1 LAALTSPGVLAS
13 GGGSG
18 EPRYALLSFP
28 KVTAADTFDASTLTT
43 IAAFNVV
50 TAGDFIS
57 TSNRTAT
64 NTVCTIATQTIV
76 SMLGT
81 GIAADAGILF
91 IVGE

>member
-1 LAALTSPGVLAS
+1 MAVLTNPGVVAS

-18 EPRYALLSFP
+18 QPRWALLSFQ
-28 KVTAADTFDASTLTT
+28 KVTTADTFDASTLTT
-43 IAAFNVV
+43 IAPFNVV

-64 NTVCTIATQTIV
+64 NTVCTIATNTVV
-76 SMLGT
+76 SLLGT
-81 GIAADAGILF
+81 GIAADAGLLF